1 MSIEKP
7 SAFQKAKQYV
17 LEHKVETGIFAVI
30 FLYITGLVSLGT
42 YYLVKLP
49 LILNG
54 EMKNPFTLNPIFVF
68 KDLFTHI
75 RGYVFII
82 IMALVVVLV
91 YRLVL
96 YPRMKEE
103 RGKYDERGFRV
114 LTEEGKYGTAELLT
128 DPNELGDVIDYK
140 PVSETK
146 GVILGKALDSDTTSI
161 KINTDVKKKGE
172 VKVISCCDEQEYNE
186 KAKRNNWNIDDIVN
200 NKLNNHIAVF
210 GASGTM
216 KSRALARNLI
226 MQDALRGESIIV
238 TDPKGELYE
247 DCAPFLRAMGYDVK
261 MFNLVNQGCSDSWNC
276 LSEIFD
282 ENGCI
287 DSTSAKIFAD
297 TIVMN
302 ATSEKDYWSDNARN
316 LLKATCLYV
325 LEACPKEEQ
334 NMGKVYD
341 IISSSTTT
349 DIDIM
354 FRSLEDTS
362 VAKRAYN
369 IFGVCTEQVKGQ
381 ILNGLGIMLDI
392 FQDDAIRNITTSE
405 EINLSKPATEKCAYF
420 CITSDQHSV
429 FDFLIVVFYAMLF
442 VKLVNRVDSL
452 RHDES
457 IKTIPINLVMDEF
470 PNIGQVPAFCK
481 KISTVRS
488 RNINITI
495 IFQNIVQLQNRYPLG
510 QWEEILGNCDTTIFL
525 GCTDETTAKYISD
538 KTGIAT
544 IEVETQN
551 TKYERDVLVFNQN
564 TSYNEVRS
572 AGQRKVLNPD
582 EVLTLKNTEELIF
595 LRGKKPLKAKKYDYT
610 LHPLAQQL
618 KSQPITSHIPEW
630 KQKQIDEALEAA
642 RLRKEREEEAKKRQE
657 EELKAIK
664 EQQEKEKQEQAQL
677 AGGGI
682 MNAML
687 RYNSKTDSVK
697 KEKNISKTE
706 TEPKTSAS
714 DKSNSSSVN
723 DTNKDN
729 TQSNTTKK
737 SNSLSD
743 IKKAAN
749 NQNNHS
755 DNQTEEA
762 ETPVITKVP
771 KEAPKNGVPSN
782 LFMPKKPQNA
792 KDI

>member
-1 MSIEKP
+1 MSIERP

-161 KINTDVKKKGE
+161 KIDTDVKKKGE

-442 VKLVNRVDSL
+442 VKLVNRVDTL
-452 RHDES
+452 RHDKT

-470 PNIGQVPAFCK
+470 PNIGQVPDFCQ

-510 QWEEILGNCDTTIFL
+510 QWEWILGNCDTTIFL

-551 TKYERDVLVFNQN
+551 TKYERDVIVFNQN

-595 LRGKKPLKAKKYDYT
+595 LRGKQPLKAKKYDYT

-630 KQKQIDEALEAA
+630 KQKQIDEALEIAK
-642 RLRKEREEEAKKRQE
+642 LRKEREEEAKKRQE

-664 EQQEKEKQEQAQL
+664 EQQEREKQEQAQL

-687 RYNSKTDSVK
+687 KYNSKTDGVK
-697 KEKNISKTE
+697 KEKDVSKTE
-706 TEPKTSAS
+706 TESKTSVS
-714 DKSNSSSVN
+714 DKSNSSSIN

-762 ETPVITKVP
+762 ETPVVTKVP

>member
-1 MSIEKP
+1 MSIERP

-17 LEHKVETGIFAVI
+17 LEHKVGAGIFAVI

-54 EMKNPFTLNPIFVF
+54 EIKNPFTLNPIFVF

-161 KINTDVKKKGE
+161 KIDTDVKKKGE

-442 VKLVNRVDSL
+442 VKLVNRVDTL
-452 RHDES
+452 RHDKT

-470 PNIGQVPAFCK
+470 PNIGQVPDFCQ

-510 QWEEILGNCDTTIFL
+510 QWEWILGNCDTTIFL

-551 TKYERDVLVFNQN
+551 TKYERDVIVFNQN

-595 LRGKKPLKAKKYDYT
+595 LRGKQPLKAKKYDYT

-630 KQKQIDEALEAA
+630 KQKQIDEALEIA

-687 RYNSKTDSVK
+687 RYNSKTDGVK
-697 KEKNISKTE
+697 KEKDVSKTE
-706 TEPKTSAS
+706 TESKTSVS

-723 DTNKDN
+723 DINKDN